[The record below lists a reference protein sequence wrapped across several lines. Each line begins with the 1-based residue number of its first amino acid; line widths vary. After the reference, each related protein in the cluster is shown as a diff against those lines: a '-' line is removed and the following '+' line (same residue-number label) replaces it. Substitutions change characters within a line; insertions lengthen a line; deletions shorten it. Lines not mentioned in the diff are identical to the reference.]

1 MGAQNQNVAD
11 QLQGIRRIWRRPVG
25 PLIHGTFP
33 AGALKLRVILAKSSY
48 PCGAFLFLNG
58 YVEDFP
64 VDPGES
70 NKCCTLIRWLLPF
83 FLLWVE
89 IEVARGTV
97 KRDVEAEKVGIAM
110 KAFFALGT
118 THIENFH
125 SLFSLEIDV
134 IFKADSFKGLRRKH
148 CPR

>member
-1 MGAQNQNVAD
+1 
-11 QLQGIRRIWRRPVG
+11 
-25 PLIHGTFP
+25 
-33 AGALKLRVILAKSSY
+33 VILAKSSY

-89 IEVARGTV
+89 IEVAMGAV
-97 KRDVEAEKVGIAM
+97 KGYVEAKKVGIAM
-110 KAFFALGT
+110 EAFVALGT
-118 THIENFH
+118 IHIVDFH
-125 SLFSLEIDV
+125 SFIS
-134 IFKADSFKGLRRKH
+134 KN
-148 CPR
+148 